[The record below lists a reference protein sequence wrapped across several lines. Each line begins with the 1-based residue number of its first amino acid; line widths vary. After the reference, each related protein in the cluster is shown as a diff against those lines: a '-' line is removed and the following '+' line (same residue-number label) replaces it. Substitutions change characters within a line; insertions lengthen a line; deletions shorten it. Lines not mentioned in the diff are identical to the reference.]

1 MISKLYYMFNNS
13 REYIKK
19 VKDAMIIK
27 KVKKLKQKDLFYTDS
42 SNDRSYI
49 KKYSKKK

>member
-42 SNDRSYI
+42 SNDRSYK